1 MLNLPCKH
9 SKKGL
14 RKKMSKLAPLISTLV
29 LLAVSSQPSRE
40 YKPKVYAR
48 NPQAKAKRRKAKMS
62 KHSRQRNRK

>member
-1 MLNLPCKH
+1 
-9 SKKGL
+9 
-14 RKKMSKLAPLISTLV
+14 MSKLAPLISTLV